1 MSAAHELQ
9 THNTGRPRTLDP
21 APVLLPETQ
30 LNRQQDFYNKYN
42 TTAVKNLDVHID
54 AGLLFDL

>member
-1 MSAAHELQ
+1 MNFKFTTQEDPELLIPLQ
-9 THNTGRPRTLDP
+9 CCFLK
-21 APVLLPETQ
+21 Q
-30 LNRQQDFYNKYN
+30 LNHQDFYNKYN